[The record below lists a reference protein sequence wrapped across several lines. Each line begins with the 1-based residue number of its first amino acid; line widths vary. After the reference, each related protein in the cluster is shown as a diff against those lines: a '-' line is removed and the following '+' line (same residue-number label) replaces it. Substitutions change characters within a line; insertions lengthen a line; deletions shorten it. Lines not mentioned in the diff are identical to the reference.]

1 MLATQ
6 NQKVYSAKRHLNK
19 EMHMVG
25 RITNIAAPMQSVEKP
40 IGIGEVIGGLVC
52 IALLGLVLLPICI
65 GVSKLFH

>member
-1 MLATQ
+1 
-6 NQKVYSAKRHLNK
+6 
-19 EMHMVG
+19 MVG